1 MLKVLTVVGA
11 RPQFIKAAAMSRIFN
26 KDFSDQIEE
35 SIVHTGQ
42 HFDQNM
48 SEVFF
53 CELGIPEPLVTFETR
68 NGSHGVSTGKM
79 MADLDKVI
87 IENRPDLV
95 LVFGDTNSTIAA
107 ALSASKLDI
116 PVAHVE
122 AGMRSWNRSMP
133 EEINR
138 VVTDHVSSLNLA
150 ASDAALRNLQAE
162 GLGGTAHVV
171 GDIMFDSLRI
181 FSELRPADEFLD
193 NIFGSNHENSKYIVA
208 TFHRQQNLEEI
219 GRLNGIVQ
227 GLNLVSEYYP
237 VVIPMH
243 PRLRSTLTRNGL
255 LLRLSEKVKVIDP
268 VSYVQM
274 LALLRFAAAVIT
286 DSGGLQKEAFF
297 LRVPCV
303 TVRDETEWL
312 ETVALGWNR
321 MTNAKSAD
329 ILRNALEAVGSAG
342 QEGTPYGSGDSAKKI
357 AELIISF
364 SAQKG

>member
-1 MLKVLTVVGA
+1 
-11 RPQFIKAAAMSRIFN
+11 
-26 KDFSDQIEE
+26 
-35 SIVHTGQ
+35 
-42 HFDQNM
+42 
-48 SEVFF
+48 
-53 CELGIPEPLVTFETR
+53 
-68 NGSHGVSTGKM
+68 
-79 MADLDKVI
+79 
-87 IENRPDLV
+87 
-95 LVFGDTNSTIAA
+95 
-107 ALSASKLDI
+107 
-116 PVAHVE
+116 
-122 AGMRSWNRSMP
+122 
-133 EEINR
+133 
-138 VVTDHVSSLNLA
+138 
-150 ASDAALRNLQAE
+150 
-162 GLGGTAHVV
+162 
-171 GDIMFDSLRI
+171 MFDSLRI
-181 FSELRPADEFLD
+181 FSELRPADQLLD
-193 NIFGSNHENSKYIVA
+193 NIFGRNHENSKYIVA
-208 TFHRQQNLEEI
+208 TFHRQQNLEDI

-255 LLRLSEKVKVIDP
+255 LLRLSEKVKVVDP

-274 LALLRFAAAVIT
+274 LALLRFAAMVIT

-321 MTNAKSAD
+321 MTIAKSED
-329 ILRNALEAVGSAG
+329 ILRNALEAVGSVG